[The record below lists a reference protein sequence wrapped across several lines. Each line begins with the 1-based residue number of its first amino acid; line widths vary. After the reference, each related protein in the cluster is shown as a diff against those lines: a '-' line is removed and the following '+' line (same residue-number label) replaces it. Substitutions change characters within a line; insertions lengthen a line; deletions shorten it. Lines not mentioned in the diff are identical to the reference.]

1 MMKLENVDKYYNKG
15 TDAEVH
21 ALKNINLTIEKGE
34 MVAVMGVSG
43 SGKSTL
49 IHILGCLDK
58 QTYGKY
64 FLGEYE
70 VTKYSNNDIAVIRNE
85 EIGFVLQNFGLLA
98 DPGLHYPVNLRA
110 VSRFLPLPDI
120 FPASPLL
127 LG

>member
-1 MMKLENVDKYYNKG
+1 MMKLENVDKYYNIN
-15 TDAEVH
+15 TSSEVR
-21 ALKNINLTIEKGE
+21 ALKNINLSIEKGE
-34 MVAVMGVSG
+34 MVAIMGVSG

-70 VTKYSNNDIAVIRNE
+70 VSKYSNNEIAVIRNE

-98 DPGLHYPVNLRA
+98 DKTPSAGRSCGRPV
-110 VSRFLPLPDI
+110 P
-120 FPASPLL
+120 PARRRWT
-127 LG
+127 